1 MKKTEKIEIRVSP
14 EEKEALSTASRSE
27 GRTASEVLREYVG
40 RYVKAAAAKS
50 AAPAKEK
57 KMSWISKIAY
67 VALGAAVSVPATMY
81 AAAGD
86 DPAMQS
92 FEIRV
97 DLEENPGQQ
106 DRAFYRAKTRIPL
119 NRSEPT
125 ILDMPS
131 GQSGGYQIAIIKEK
145 NADDT
150 YRFVFEICRASDD
163 GCSTIAAPGIVTA
176 FGGDSGLSLGGAHD
190 VKIDINID
198 SYDS

>member
-14 EEKEALSTASRSE
+14 EEKEALSAASRSE
-27 GRTASEVLREYVG
+27 GRTASDVLREYVG
-40 RYVKAAAAKS
+40 RYVEAAAAK

-57 KMSWISKIAY
+57 KMTWISKIAY
-67 VALGAAVSVPATMY
+67 AALGAAVSVPATMY

-97 DLEENPGQQ
+97 DLEENPGQETH
-106 DRAFYRAKTRIPL
+106 ALYRAKTRIPL
-119 NRSEPT
+119 SRSEPT

-131 GQSGGYQIAIIKEK
+131 GQSGGYQVAIIKEK
-145 NADDT
+145 NPDDT